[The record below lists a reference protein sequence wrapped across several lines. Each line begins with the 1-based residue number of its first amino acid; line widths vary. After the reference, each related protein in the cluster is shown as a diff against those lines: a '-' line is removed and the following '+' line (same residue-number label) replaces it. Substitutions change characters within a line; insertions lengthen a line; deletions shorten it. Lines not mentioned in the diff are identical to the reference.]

1 MTIRLECRDLPQSC
15 EGRIGISLGVQCRK
29 EVEQVVPASARKAVF
44 EIPVTVRDEDFFG
57 PYVHGPRGERFI
69 YLVWSDQEG
78 MFRRAKI
85 QLLNIPAELMKKDV
99 VVGRLSMTDKKGGP
113 LCASVRPPLIDWS

>member
-15 EGRIGISLGVQCRK
+15 AGRTGISLGVQCKK
-29 EVEQVVPASARKAVF
+29 EVEQVVPASAGKAVF
-44 EIPVTVRDEDFFG
+44 EIPVTVRENDFFG

-69 YLVWSDQEG
+69 YLVWADSEE

-85 QLLNIPAELMKKDV
+85 QLLDIPAALLKKDI
-99 VVGRLSMTDKKGGP
+99 VVGRLSMTDKRGGP